1 MAQTCLITHNVLD
14 SRNIFSEAK
23 GLLDVLSTLCH
34 SNSDDTPGS
43 EESNR
48 LLSKDFEIINL
59 AEARELVT
67 NIDTLNISP
76 VPFFDPKKGLPSKMI
91 EKILSSRVF
100 CNVSLLPNAKY
111 KYVSTFKRSQF
122 NDNEKILLIMGFD
135 KFKHLPKDECCQ
147 CIKDCLLAHRST
159 SDIRK
164 QLNSISNSEQRQ
176 KCLKELLNKQVQ
188 ERSPNRVFDKNLHYM
203 SPFEQSERNDVQLTS
218 MYTVNFLNTR
228 FLLNDFKNFS

>member
-1 MAQTCLITHNVLD
+1 LITHNVID
-14 SRNIFSEAK
+14 SLAIFTEAK

-43 EESNR
+43 DANNR
-48 LLSKDFEIINL
+48 LLAKEFEILNL
-59 AEARELVT
+59 AEARELVAK
-67 NIDTLNISP
+67 IDTLNISP

-91 EKILSSRVF
+91 ETILSSRVF
-100 CNVSLLPNAKY
+100 CNVSLLPNARY

-147 CIKDCLLAHRST
+147 CIKDYLLAHRST
-159 SDIRK
+159 TDIRK

-176 KCLKELLNKQVQ
+176 KCLKELLRKQTE
-188 ERSPNRVFDKNLHYM
+188 ERSFNKEFDKELHYM
-203 SPFEQSERNDVQLTS
+203 SPFEQSERYDIQLMP
-218 MYTVNFLNTR
+218 MYTVRKALINYLSSISNEKI
-228 FLLNDFKNFS
+228 N